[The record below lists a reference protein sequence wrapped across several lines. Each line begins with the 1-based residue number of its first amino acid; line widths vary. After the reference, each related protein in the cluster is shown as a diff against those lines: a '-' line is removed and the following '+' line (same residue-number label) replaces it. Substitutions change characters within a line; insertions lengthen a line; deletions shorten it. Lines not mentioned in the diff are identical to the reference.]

1 MAIQPNTN
9 LYLLKCPL
17 ELSNKH
23 QLTFTNKNQQF
34 EYFSNLENLEIERIS
49 YQRKDSVIRY
59 PAHIDSLLEYNYCM
73 YQNDNYSN
81 KWFYAFIVNM
91 EYVNDN
97 MTNIY
102 IKTDVFQTWQFDLI
116 YKQSFIEREMIN
128 VSEDLPR

>member
-23 QLTFTNKNQQF
+23 QLTFSNKNQQF

-59 PAHIDSLLEYNYCM
+59 TAHIYTLLEYNYCM
-73 YQNDNYSN
+73 YQNYNYSN
-81 KWFYAFIVNM
+81 
-91 EYVNDN
+91 
-97 MTNIY
+97 
-102 IKTDVFQTWQFDLI
+102 
-116 YKQSFIEREMIN
+116 
-128 VSEDLPR
+128 

>member
-23 QLTFTNKNQQF
+23 QLTFSNKNQQF

-91 EYVNDN
+91 EYVNDS

-128 VSEDLPR
+128 VSDDVPR